1 MVAYKKISEAGF
13 LEIESKDLPQFINQ
27 KLAST
32 YFFPSDTL
40 FTVLLTELCH
50 FATITHF
57 STLFYLSIQRHPSV
71 F

>member
-13 LEIESKDLPQFINQ
+13 LEIESKDLPQFINR

-32 YFFPSDTL
+32 YFLPSDTL
-40 FTVLLTELCH
+40 FTVLTELCH

>member
-32 YFFPSDTL
+32 YFLPSDTL
-40 FTVLLTELCH
+40 FTVLTKLCH

-57 STLFYLSIQRHPSV
+57 STLFYLFIQRHPSV